1 MSQEN
6 EKLHLVINGVIPSKK
21 NSKKVIPDWKHRRV
35 RLITSPEV
43 QNWEKVVQSGVM
55 GMGKIDGPVKM
66 EIVIYNPDLRKR
78 DLDNQLCSIND
89 AIKGVLFEEDKSFL
103 KSAAGC
109 IDDSRSVRQCVRCY
123 GNLYTPRS

>member
-89 AIKGVLFEEDKSFL
+89 AIKGVLFEEDDGKVL
-103 KSAAGC
+103 QDIHIRWGGVDK
-109 IDDSRSVRQCVRCY
+109 
-123 GNLYTPRS
+123 NNPRAEITISPLTV

>member
-6 EKLHLVINGVIPSKK
+6 EKLYLVIKGIIPSKK

-55 GMGKIDGPVKM
+55 GMGKINGPVKM

-89 AIKGVLFEEDKSFL
+89 AIKGVLFEEDDGKVL
-103 KSAAGC
+103 QDIHIRWGGVDKK
-109 IDDSRSVRQCVRCY
+109 
-123 GNLYTPRS
+123 NPRAEIIISPLTV